1 MRKSLAVGMVVL
13 ATGASLV
20 ACGKSGS
27 SGSSSDKGC
36 TSAKGNDLVTLND
49 DKHLQLADNII
60 PAVNAAAATPALLTD
75 LGKVSDVLTTKDLVS
90 FNTKT
95 DIDRKSPSE
104 VADAYVSSKK
114 LTDGLEKGSGDIKI
128 GITTFNETQTLANI
142 YQKVLSAAGFHATLT
157 TPITNREA
165 YEPALSKGDIQAFP
179 EYAATLTEFL
189 NGKQNGPNA
198 ATKASPD
205 LDTTVQ
211 ALTQLGDKAGL
222 KFGKPAAKAQD
233 TNAFA
238 VTKAFAQKNHL
249 KTLSDVASK
258 CNGGKLVLGGVTEC
272 KERPFCMVG
281 LQKTYGIKFSG
292 FQGFGESFPLI
303 KTALKQGKVQ
313 VGLVLSS
320 DAGLSSL

>member
-1 MRKSLAVGMVVL
+1 MRKSLAVGIVVL

-27 SGSSSDKGC
+27 SGSSSSKGC

-60 PAVNAAAATPALLTD
+60 PAVNAAAASPALLAD

-104 VADAYVSSKK
+104 VADAYVSAKK
-114 LTDGLEKGSGDIKI
+114 LTDGLEKGSGNVTI

-142 YQKVLSAAGFHATLT
+142 YQKVLNAAGFHATLT
-157 TPITNREA
+157 NPITNREA
-165 YEPALSKGDIQAFP
+165 YEPALQKGDIQAFP

-198 ATKASPD
+198 PTKASPD

-249 KTLSDVASK
+249 KTLSDVASR

-272 KERPFCMVG
+272 RERPFCMVG

-292 FQGFGESFPLI
+292 FQGFGQSFPLI
-303 KTALKQGKVQ
+303 KSALKQGKVQ